1 MCVLVSE
8 TMAERDSL
16 PCNNAAT
23 IYLYILNKHTRYI
36 RFLLCNIENDGQIHT
51 SIVNKIKVKEKQHM
65 MLYSDKYNF
74 I

>member
-8 TMAERDSL
+8 TMAVTDVY

-23 IYLYILNKHTRYI
+23 IYLYILNKHTRCI
-36 RFLLCNIENDGQIHT
+36 RFLLCNIENDGQIHA
-51 SIVNKIKVKEKQHM
+51 SIVSKIKVKEKQHM